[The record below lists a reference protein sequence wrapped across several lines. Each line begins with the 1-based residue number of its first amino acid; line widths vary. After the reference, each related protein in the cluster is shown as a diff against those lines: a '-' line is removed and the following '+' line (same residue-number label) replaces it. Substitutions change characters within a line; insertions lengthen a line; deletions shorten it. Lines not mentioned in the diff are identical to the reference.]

1 MEGSNGAQAPKKA
14 RCLAVKS
21 LYRAGSSG
29 EDPERLK
36 SKNLKRKIGSDD
48 GGDENRRK
56 RSKKEVSLS
65 SLKKRKE
72 KRLSDVTNAGAHF
85 GSNDSSELKPE
96 VDERPSSN
104 GNLNGIGL
112 SLDDNVVKIPKR
124 KRGTLGRKR
133 VEHTQES
140 NPAEPSV
147 SRLDFAGPSGK
158 HRDGDPEGGSGGGNV
173 KEEDALDDLKEN
185 GHSVGGPSQE
195 QDYIVGSSATD
206 NGKPKKSVK
215 KRRKQGEVK
224 PGGVQSAV
232 VEAGSAVDV
241 SAKRCD
247 DQQEDDEENLEE
259 NAARMLSSR
268 FDPSCTG
275 FSSKSRA
282 SPSPTTSSNSLYFLL
297 SPNGKYSDQ
306 ACTSRASPN
315 SPSGKAAN
323 RALRPRNQHGEKL
336 RSRKRRHFYEI
347 PSEQVDA
354 DWVLNKRIKV
364 FWPLDQCWYHGLAND
379 YDGETKL
386 HHIKY
391 DDRDEEWIDLQ
402 KERIKLLLLPGEA
415 RTKFAVG
422 SRKRRAE
429 PTNEEEE
436 RPLTSANDGCVSSY
450 MDTEPIISWL
460 ARSSRGVKSSSS
472 HAVKKRIVGPSLKSK
487 PSSSA
492 ADAVDT
498 CGATTAGSFP
508 EGGQTAFHGDR
519 ASMGGLFNAGKV
531 EKVAK
536 SSGSLKGGN
545 APIVYYRKRFR
556 RSAGALYQRVE
567 GDAFSLGKSD
577 SHGSLLTIEETG
589 SFKLV
594 YLVRRE
600 ANDIMVSSL
609 LRPFRVEDSQLVYDL
624 VLLYYGRLVN
634 VWPVV
639 KLEMLFVDS
648 IVGLRVLLFEG
659 CLGQAVAFAISVLN
673 LLSESNGEVKF
684 VSLQSPITSVRF
696 KFSSVQ
702 GCENQLVFGFY
713 NFLRLKR
720 SKRLCLESELRE
732 NCLLVEKLS
741 PSECTDNALQNGDIP
756 SLAPAALDSSLEGL
770 QKLTG
775 EAMRPS
781 DVSRDNE
788 DINGG
793 NSSGS
798 DAEYM
803 KLLPFALSFSAAPT
817 FFLRLHLKL
826 LMHHSVSKISFVE
839 LNQEK
844 STETASILA
853 PSNIAIDACSKD
865 DVGFHTSQEA
875 PSRESPCDK
884 YSHCAKDDQAVQLV
898 VCKGADSRTPED
910 NQSGDLLAGRIHSGT
925 AVVGDEAG
933 QVQEGQGNDAASEK
947 TSSPPLDGERITN
960 GACTSSNVIKID
972 IPHYNAG
979 EKPVDD
985 GSLRGLPPTGMA
997 CDVNGSL
1004 VPSPNPT
1011 APRSVWHHS
1020 RSNSFYGHFSRGW
1033 SDAKADGSLNSF
1045 GNGPKKPRTHVTYS
1059 YPSGASGSSSKPQQR
1074 TIPNKRIRRPNE
1086 KRASDVARVP
1096 QRNWELLSCHA
1107 NLLIT
1112 VGDKGWRESGAE
1124 VVLEL
1129 VENEWNLAV
1138 KVSGTTKY
1146 SHKAHQF
1153 LQPGSTNRYT
1163 HAMMWRG
1170 GKEWTLEFSDR
1181 SQWALFKEMHEEC
1194 YNRNFRAAS
1203 VKNIPIPGV
1212 RVVEDYDD
1220 NGMELSF
1227 RSSAIYFQQVETDV
1241 EMALNPSRVLYD
1253 MDSDDEQWISSCQSS
1268 SDVNDSGSGHVSV
1281 EIFER
1286 TMDLF
1291 EKKAYALQCDHFTSE
1306 EMEDLKLGAGPV
1318 VRGIYEHWRQKR
1330 QKKGMPLI
1338 RHLQPPLWEMY
1349 QQQLREWELALN
1361 KGNSAASDGCQKAS
1375 AAERPP
1381 MFAFCMKPRGLE
1393 VPNKG
1398 SKQRSQKRYSVTG
1411 QSNGFH
1417 GDQDSFHTYGRRLN
1431 GPSFGDDRA
1440 VYLGPN
1446 YGHADNSQ
1454 MAQTSPLGYSPRDV
1468 PGQGYFP
1475 IGNDGFN
1482 RNYPPRLQRHKSK
1495 KSGAVASPRHS
1506 QVVTAYS
1513 RGATGSNKNTHH
1525 WNSHQQFSSEGSQRP
1540 SSEQWDRMDMDEY
1553 KLLDASGAARY
1564 ASNLAKL
1571 KRERAQRLL
1580 CKADVAVHRAVVALM
1595 TAEAMKA
1602 SSEDRKDDG

>member
-1 MEGSNGAQAPKKA
+1 MEHKVESSNGTQAPKKA

-21 LYRAGSSG
+21 LYKSGSSK
-29 EDPERLK
+29 EDPKRLQ
-36 SKNLKRKIGSDD
+36 SKNLKRKISSDD
-48 GGDENRRK
+48 GGDENKKRK
-56 RSKKEVSLS
+56 SRKEVSLS

-85 GSNDSSELKPE
+85 GSHDSSESKPE

-124 KRGTLGRKR
+124 KRGTSGRKR
-133 VEHTQES
+133 LEHTQES
-140 NPAEPSV
+140 NPAEPSI
-147 SRLDFAGPSGK
+147 SRLDFADPSGK
-158 HRDGDPEGGSGGGNV
+158 LTDGDPERGSGDENI
-173 KEEDALDDLKEN
+173 KREDAFDDLKEN
-185 GHSVGGPSQE
+185 GHSVGGPLQE
-195 QDYIVGSSATD
+195 QDYLVRSSTTN
-206 NGKPKKSVK
+206 NGKSKKSVK
-215 KRRKQGEVK
+215 NRRKQREVK
-224 PGGVQSAV
+224 PGGVQTAV

-247 DQQEDDEENLEE
+247 DQEDDEENLEE

-275 FSSKSRA
+275 FSSRSRA
-282 SPSPTTSSNSLYFLL
+282 SPLPSPSPSPSSNSLYFLL
-297 SPNGKYSDQ
+297 SSNGKFLDQ
-306 ACTSRASPN
+306 GSASRASPN
-315 SPSGKAAN
+315 SPSVKAAN

-347 PSEQVDA
+347 PSDQVDA
-354 DWVLNKRIKV
+354 YWVMNKRIKV
-364 FWPLDQCWYHGLAND
+364 FWPLDQCWYHGLVND

-386 HHIKY
+386 HHVKY

-415 RTKFAVG
+415 QTKFAVG
-422 SRKRRAE
+422 GKKRSVER
-429 PTNEEEE
+429 TNEEEE
-436 RPLTSANDGCVSSY
+436 RPLTSANDGCISNY

-472 HAVKKRIVGPSLKSK
+472 RSVKKRILGPSLKMK

-492 ADAVDT
+492 VGAVDT

-508 EGGQTAFHGDR
+508 KGSHMAFHGDC
-519 ASMGGLFNAGKV
+519 ATTGGPFRAGKV

-536 SSGSLKGGN
+536 SSRSMKGGK
-545 APIVYYRKRFR
+545 APVVYYRKRFR
-556 RSAGALYQRVE
+556 RAGGALYQRTE
-567 GDAFSLGKSD
+567 DDSLSLGKSD
-577 SHGSLLTIEETG
+577 SRGSLLTIQETG
-589 SFKLV
+589 CLKLI

-600 ANDIMVSSL
+600 SNDIMVSSL
-609 LRPFRVEDSQLVYDL
+609 LRPFRVEESQLVYDL
-624 VLLYYGRLVN
+624 VLLYYGRLMT

-648 IVGLRVLLFEG
+648 MVGLRLLLFEG
-659 CLGQAVAFAISVLN
+659 CLGKAVAFAISILN

-684 VSLQSPITSVRF
+684 VSLRSPITSVRF
-696 KFSSVQ
+696 KFSCVQ
-702 GCENQLVFGFY
+702 GCENQLVFGYY

-720 SKRLCLESELRE
+720 SKRLCLESILRE

-741 PSECTDNALQNGDIP
+741 PSECTYNALQNGDIP
-756 SLAPAALDSSLEGL
+756 LLASAALDSSLEGL
-770 QKLTG
+770 QKMTSEAIWPSG
-775 EAMRPS
+775 E
-781 DVSRDNE
+781 SRGNGDDNGE
-788 DINGG
+788 

-803 KLLPFALSFSAAPT
+803 KLPPFALPFTAAPT
-817 FFLRLHLKL
+817 FFLSLHLKL
-826 LMHHSVSKISFVE
+826 LMNHSVSKISFVE

-844 STETASILA
+844 SAENASILA
-853 PSNIAIDACSKD
+853 QPNTAIDNCSKND
-865 DVGFHTSQEA
+865 MGFHTSQEA
-875 PSRESPCDK
+875 PSRESH
-884 YSHCAKDDQAVQLV
+884 YLRCAKDDQAVEMV
-898 VCKGADSRTPED
+898 VCKGADMRTPQD
-910 NQSGDLLAGRIHSGT
+910 NQSGNLHTGRIRIAT
-925 AVVGDEAG
+925 AVDGDEVG
-933 QVQEGQGNDAASEK
+933 QMQEGQGNYAASEK
-947 TSSPPLDGERITN
+947 KSSPLQRITN
-960 GACTSSNVIKID
+960 GACPSLNGIKID
-972 IPHYNAG
+972 IPHYNER

-985 GSLRGLPPTGMA
+985 GSLRSLLPTDMP
-997 CDVNGSL
+997 CDMNGIL

-1011 APRSVWHHS
+1011 APRSVWHRS
-1020 RSNSFYGHFSRGW
+1020 RSSSFYGHFSRGW
-1033 SDAKADGSLNSF
+1033 SDAKSDGSLNSF

-1059 YPSGASGSSSKPQQR
+1059 YPSGVSGSSSKPQQR
-1074 TIPNKRIRRPNE
+1074 TIPHKRIRRPNE
-1086 KRASDVARVP
+1086 KRASDVARVS

-1112 VGDKGWRESGAE
+1112 VGDRGWRESGAE

-1227 RSSAIYFQQVETDV
+1227 RSPAIYFQQVETDI

-1253 MDSDDEQWISSCQSS
+1253 MDSDDEQWISSCQGSTN
-1268 SDVNDSGSGHVSV
+1268 VHESGSGHISV
-1281 EIFER
+1281 EIFEW
-1286 TMDLF
+1286 TMDMF
-1291 EKKAYALQCDHFTSE
+1291 EKKAHALQRDHFTSE
-1306 EMEDLKLGAGPV
+1306 EIDDLKLGAGPV
-1318 VRGIYEHWRQKR
+1318 VRAIYEHWQQKR

-1338 RHLQPPLWEMY
+1338 RHLQPPSWEKY

-1361 KGNSAASDGCQKAS
+1361 KGNSAPSDGCQKTS

-1398 SKQRSQKRYSVTG
+1398 SKQRSQKRFSVTG
-1411 QSNGFH
+1411 QSNGYH
-1417 GDQDSFHTYGRRLN
+1417 GDHDSFHAFGRRLN

-1440 VYLGPN
+1440 LYLGHN
-1446 YGHADNSQ
+1446 YGHVDNSQ
-1454 MAQTSPLGYSPRDV
+1454 LAQTSPLGYSPRDV

-1475 IGNDGFN
+1475 VGNDGFN
-1482 RNYPPRLQRHKSK
+1482 RNYPPRQHRYKSK
-1495 KSGAVASPRHS
+1495 KSGAVASPRPL
-1506 QVVTAYS
+1506 QMVTAYG
-1513 RGATGSNKNTHH
+1513 RGTTGSKKDTLH
-1525 WNSHQQFSSEGSQRP
+1525 WNSHQHFSSEGSHRP
-1540 SSEQWDRMDMDEY
+1540 SGEQWDQVDMEEY

-1602 SSEDRKDDG
+1602 PSEDRDDG

>member
-1 MEGSNGAQAPKKA
+1 MEHEVGSSNGAQAPKKA

-21 LYRAGSSG
+21 LYNAGSSK
-29 EDPERLK
+29 EDAGRMQ
-36 SKNLKRKIGSDD
+36 SKNLKRQISSDD
-48 GGDENRRK
+48 GGDENKRK
-56 RSKKEVSLS
+56 RGKKEVSLS

-85 GSNDSSELKPE
+85 GSHDSSESKPE

-104 GNLNGIGL
+104 GNLHGIGL

-124 KRGTLGRKR
+124 KRGSLGRKR
-133 VEHTQES
+133 LKHTQES

-147 SRLDFAGPSGK
+147 SRLDFADPSGK
-158 HRDGDPEGGSGGGNV
+158 LTDGDPERRSGGGNI
-173 KEEDALDDLKEN
+173 KEEDALDDMKEN
-185 GHSVGGPSQE
+185 GHSIGGPLQE
-195 QDYIVGSSATD
+195 QDNLLGSSATD

-215 KRRKQGEVK
+215 KRRKQREVK
-224 PGGVQSAV
+224 PGGAQSAV

-241 SAKRCD
+241 STKRCD

-282 SPSPTTSSNSLYFLL
+282 SPSPSPSPSSNSLYFLL
-297 SPNGKYSDQ
+297 SSNGKFLDQ
-306 ACTSRASPN
+306 GCTSRASP
-315 SPSGKAAN
+315 SSASVKAAN

-354 DWVLNKRIKV
+354 YWVLNKRIKV
-364 FWPLDQCWYHGLAND
+364 FWPLDQCWYHGLVND
-379 YDGETKL
+379 YDGEKKL
-386 HHIKY
+386 HHVKY

-415 RTKFAVG
+415 QTKFAVG
-422 SRKRRAE
+422 SRKRRVE
-429 PTNEEEE
+429 PTKEEEE
-436 RPLTSANDGCVSSY
+436 RPLTSANDGCISNY

-472 HAVKKRIVGPSLKSK
+472 RAVKKRSVGPSLKTK

-498 CGATTAGSFP
+498 RGATSAGSFP
-508 EGGQTAFHGDR
+508 KGGQTAFHGDR
-519 ASMGGLFNAGKV
+519 VSTGGLFRAGKV
-531 EKVAK
+531 EKTAK
-536 SSGSLKGGN
+536 SSRSLKGSKS
-545 APIVYYRKRFR
+545 PIVYYRKRFR
-556 RSAGALYQRVE
+556 RAGDALYQRVE
-567 GDAFSLGKSD
+567 DDAFTSRKLD

-589 SFKLV
+589 FLKLI

-624 VLLYYGRLVN
+624 VLLYHGRLVT

-648 IVGLRVLLFEG
+648 IVGLRLLLFEG
-659 CLGQAVAFAISVLN
+659 CLGKAVAFAISVLN
-673 LLSESNGEVKF
+673 LLGESNGEVKF
-684 VSLQSPITSVRF
+684 VSLRSPITSVRF

-713 NFLRLKR
+713 NFLRLQR
-720 SKRLCLESELRE
+720 SKRSCLESILRE

-741 PSECTDNALQNGDIP
+741 PSECTYNALQNGDIP
-756 SLAPAALDSSLEGL
+756 LLPPAALDSSLEGL
-770 QKLTG
+770 KKMTG
-775 EAMRPS
+775 EAMGPS
-781 DVSRDNE
+781 DVSRDNGDE
-788 DINGG
+788 SGG
-793 NSSGS
+793 NSSVS
-798 DAEYM
+798 DAEYT
-803 KLLPFALSFSAAPT
+803 KFPQFALPITAAST
-817 FFLRLHLKL
+817 FFLSLHLKL
-826 LMHHSVSKISFVE
+826 LLNHSISKISFVE
-839 LNQEK
+839 LNQVK
-844 STETASILA
+844 SAENASILA
-853 PSNIAIDACSKD
+853 QSNIAI
-865 DVGFHTSQEA
+865 GQEA

-884 YSHCAKDDQAVQLV
+884 HLQFAKEDQAVELV
-898 VCKGADSRTPED
+898 VCKG
-910 NQSGDLLAGRIHSGT
+910 T
-925 AVVGDEAG
+925 AVDGDEVG
-933 QVQEGQGNDAASEK
+933 QVQEGQGTYAASEK
-947 TSSPPLDGERITN
+947 TSSPPLDGEKITN
-960 GACTSSNVIKID
+960 GACPSLQID
-972 IPHYNAG
+972 IPCYNEG
-979 EKPVDD
+979 EKPVHD
-985 GSLRGLPPTGMA
+985 GSLRSLPPTDMA
-997 CDVNGSL
+997 CDMNGNL
-1004 VPSPNPT
+1004 APSPNPT
-1011 APRSVWHHS
+1011 APRSVWHRS
-1020 RSNSFYGHFSRGW
+1020 RSSSFYGHFSRGW
-1033 SDAKADGSLNSF
+1033 SDAKSDGSLNSF

-1059 YPSGASGSSSKPQQR
+1059 YPSGVSGSSSKPQQR
-1074 TIPNKRIRRPNE
+1074 TIPHKRIRRPNE
-1086 KRASDVARVP
+1086 KRASDVARVS
-1096 QRNWELLSCHA
+1096 QRNWESLSCHA

-1112 VGDKGWRESGAE
+1112 VGDRGWRESGAE

-1129 VENEWNLAV
+1129 VENEWHLVV

-1170 GKEWTLEFSDR
+1170 GKEWTLEFPDR

-1241 EMALNPSRVLYD
+1241 EMALNPSCVLYD
-1253 MDSDDEQWISSCQSS
+1253 MDSDDERWISSCQSS
-1268 SDVNDSGSGHVSV
+1268 SDVHDNGSGRISV

-1286 TMDLF
+1286 TMDMF
-1291 EKKAYALQCDHFTSE
+1291 EKKAHALQRDHFTSD
-1306 EMEDLKLGAGPV
+1306 EMDDLKLSAGLV
-1318 VRGIYEHWRQKR
+1318 VRGIYEHWWQKR
-1330 QKKGMPLI
+1330 QKKGMALI
-1338 RHLQPPLWEMY
+1338 RHLQPPLWEIY

-1375 AAERPP
+1375 ATERPP

-1398 SKQRSQKRYSVTG
+1398 SKQRSQKRFSVTG

-1417 GDQDSFHTYGRRLN
+1417 GDHDSFHAFGRRLN

-1440 VYLGPN
+1440 LYLGHN
-1446 YGHADNSQ
+1446 YGHVDSSQ
-1454 MAQTSPLGYSPRDV
+1454 LAQASPLGYSPRDV

-1475 IGNDGFN
+1475 IGNDGSN
-1482 RNYPPRLQRHKSK
+1482 RNYSPRLQRHKSK

-1506 QVVTAYS
+1506 QMVTAYS
-1513 RGATGSNKNTHH
+1513 RGTTGSKKNTLH
-1525 WNSHQQFSSEGSQRP
+1525 WNSHQRFSSEVSHRP

-1553 KLLDASGAARY
+1553 KLLDASGAALY

-1571 KRERAQRLL
+1571 KREKAQRLL

-1602 SSEDRKDDG
+1602 VFGG